1 MILLVEDDV
10 AIGSAVTQGL
20 ISRGFPIHWLRRG
33 AELVEMAGG
42 GEVSVVILDRGLP
55 DADGLDLCRQLRKAG
70 HRMPV
75 LMLTARG
82 TLDDRLEGFEAG
94 TDDYLPKPFAFAE
107 LVARIT
113 VLARRAEELPPA
125 LIHFG
130 SLSVDRAKGQIIR
143 HGTVL
148 TMEPK
153 AHAVLLHLAIQRG
166 GLIPRQSL
174 IDTVWGHDSSI
185 ADNTLDVTIS
195 ILRRRLAELAPEIT
209 VRAVKGHGVQLACD
223 LIP

>member
-10 AIGSAVTQGL
+10 AIGSAISQGL
-20 ISRGFPIHWLRRG
+20 AARGFPIHWLRRG
-33 AELVEMAGG
+33 ADLLEQAAGG
-42 GEVSVVILDRGLP
+42 AVSVVILDLGLP
-55 DADGLDLCRQLRKAG
+55 DGDGLDLCRQLRKAG

-107 LVARIT
+107 LVARVT
-113 VLARRAEELPPA
+113 VLARRSEELPPA
-125 LIHFG
+125 PIHFG
-130 SLSVDRAKGQIIR
+130 LLSLDRTKGQIIR
-143 HGTVL
+143 HGNVL
-148 TMEPK
+148 AMEPK
-153 AHAVLLHLAIQRG
+153 AHAVLLHLAAQRG
-166 GLIPRQSL
+166 GLITRQSL
-174 IDTVWGHDSSI
+174 IDMVWGTDSSI

-195 ILRRRLAELAPEIT
+195 ILRRRLAELAPEFT
-209 VRAVKGHGVQLACD
+209 VRAVKGQGVQLVCD

>member
-10 AIGSAVTQGL
+10 AIGSSVSQGL
-20 ISRGFPIHWLRRG
+20 AARGFPIRWLRRG
-33 AELVEMAGG
+33 AELLDQVNA
-42 GEVSVVILDRGLP
+42 GEVSVVILDLGLP
-55 DADGLDLCRQLRKAG
+55 DGDGLDLCRQLRAQG
-70 HRMPV
+70 HHMPV

-113 VLARRAEELPPA
+113 VMARRAQQLAPA
-125 LIHFG
+125 PISFG
-130 SLSVDRAKGQIIR
+130 SLSVDQAKGQVLR
-143 HGTVL
+143 HGEKL

-153 AHAVLLHLAIQRG
+153 AHALLLQLAARRG
-166 GLIPRQSL
+166 ALMPRQTL
-174 IDTVWGHDSSI
+174 IDTVWGEDSSI
-185 ADNTLDVTIS
+185 TDNTLDVSIS
-195 ILRRRLAELAPEIT
+195 ILRRRLAQSAPELA
-209 VRAVKGHGVQLACD
+209 VRAIKGQGVQLVCS

>member
-1 MILLVEDDV
+1 V
-10 AIGSAVTQGL
+10 
-20 ISRGFPIHWLRRG
+20 
-33 AELVEMAGG
+33 AGG
-42 GEVSVVILDRGLP
+42 AVSVVILDLGLP
-55 DADGLDLCRQLRKAG
+55 DGDGLDLCRQLRKAG

-107 LVARIT
+107 LVARVT
-113 VLARRAEELPPA
+113 VLARRAEQCPRPHPFRIAEHRP
-125 LIHFG
+125 G
-130 SLSVDRAKGQIIR
+130 QGQIIR

-153 AHAVLLHLAIQRG
+153 AHAVLLHLAVQRG
-166 GLIPRQSL
+166 GLIPRQTL
-174 IDTVWGHDSSI
+174 IDTIWGHDSSI

-195 ILRRRLAELAPEIT
+195 ILRRRLADMRPSSPCA
-209 VRAVKGHGVQLACD
+209 R
-223 LIP
+223 

>member
-10 AIGSAVTQGL
+10 AIGSAISQGL
-20 ISRGFPIHWLRRG
+20 TARGFPIHWLRRG
-33 AELVEMAGG
+33 AELLEQAAGG
-42 GEVSVVILDRGLP
+42 AVSVVILDLGLP
-55 DADGLDLCRQLRKAG
+55 DGDGLDLCRQLRKAG

-143 HGTVL
+143 HDTAL

-153 AHAVLLHLAIQRG
+153 AHAVLLQLAIQRG
-166 GLIPRQSL
+166 ALIPRQRL
-174 IDTVWGHDSSI
+174 IDTVWGKESSI
-185 ADNTLDVTIS
+185 SDNTLDVTIS
-195 ILRRRLAELAPEIT
+195 ILRRRLSQLAPEFT
-209 VRAVKGHGVQLACD
+209 VRAVKGHGVQLVCD